1 MDTLKLIGK
10 IFFLLFTI
18 IYLLVPFL
26 IVIET
31 KIEKPNFKNLD
42 NSSTV
47 FLGIILLFFIYLN
60 IKMFKPYFKKNINS

>member
-60 IKMFKPYFKKNINS
+60 IKMFKPYFDKNINS